1 MEGDKMVLVILG
13 ICILILIIGVIL
25 VNTSINFEEVGII
38 LTITS
43 ILGIG
48 VSLIVAI
55 LLGIKI
61 SQTSTIDTKIEMYNA
76 ENTKIENQVANI
88 VSKYQE
94 YEEKTFEKVTPE
106 DSMTLVSLYPEL
118 KSDKLVQE
126 QIKVYINN
134 NNKIKELKEKQIN
147 GKVHKWWLY
156 FGGK

>member
-1 MEGDKMVLVILG
+1 MILVILG

-25 VNTSINFEEVGII
+25 VNTSINFEEDGII
-38 LTITS
+38 LTTIS

-147 GKVHKWWLY
+147 GKVLRWWLY